1 MIREKLL
8 PKGILTL
15 PVIVAA
21 LGYFVDVYDLW
32 IFSANRVASLT
43 DIGVP
48 SEEIFDTG
56 ILLLNMQMA
65 GMLLGGLFFGILG
78 DKFGRTKMMFISIIV
93 YSMATL
99 LNGLVDS
106 VMAYATFRFVSGFG
120 LAGELGL
127 AVTLISESL
136 PKEKRGYGTGIVV
149 GFGVFGALTAALLAH
164 IIPWRASFIVGGIAG
179 LALLIFRI
187 KVHESHMFTG
197 MKQTAEKVARGKWS
211 MVLSSRDR
219 MLKFVYCSFIV
230 LPVWYAGS
238 VLATFAP
245 ELMLSQ
251 YGLIVTAAGILVW
264 FNLFLALSDFSSAWI
279 SQWFASR
286 RKVLLAFI
294 GFGAIMTG
302 ILLLSPVQLSM
313 PVVIFIYVAISCGCG
328 CWVLGITTAAE
339 SFGTNLRATVTT
351 MVPNISRAATIP
363 ITLSVSHLKEF
374 MSLGHAAAIVGAV
387 VYALALFG
395 AYMIPE
401 TYGKELDYTEE

>member
-32 IFSANRVASLT
+32 IFGANRVASLK
-43 DIGVP
+43 DIGVL
-48 SEEIFDTG
+48 EAEIFDTG
-56 ILLLNMQMA
+56 VFLLNMQMG
-65 GMLLGGLFFGILG
+65 GMLIGGLLFGVLG
-78 DKFGRTKMMFISIIV
+78 DKFGRTKMMFVSIIV

-106 VMAYATFRFVSGFG
+106 VMAYAVFRFISGFG

-136 PKEKRGYGTGIVV
+136 PKDKRGYGTGIVV

-164 IIPWRASFIVGGIAG
+164 FIPWRASYIIGGIAG
-179 LALLIFRI
+179 LGLLIFRI
-187 KVHESHMFTG
+187 KVHESNLFENIKGH
-197 MKQTAEKVARGKWS
+197 VVRGKWS
-211 MVLSSRDR
+211 MVLSSPQRT
-219 MLKFVYCSFIV
+219 LKFLYCSFMV
-230 LPVWYAGS
+230 LPIWYASG

-245 ELMLSQ
+245 ELMQSE
-251 YGLIVTAAGILVW
+251 YGLVVTAAGIMIW
-264 FNLFLALSDFSSAWI
+264 FNLFLAISDFASAWI
-279 SQWFASR
+279 SQWFKSR
-286 RKVLLAFI
+286 KKVLI
-294 GFGAIMTG
+294 GFIAFGAAMTG
-302 ILLLSPVQLSM
+302 VLLLSPVPLSL
-313 PVVIFIYVAISCGCG
+313 PAVIFLYIAISCGCG

-363 ITLSVSHLKEF
+363 MTLSVLFLKDHV
-374 MSLGHAAAIVGAV
+374 SLGHAAAIVGMV
-387 VYALALFG
+387 VYGLALLG
-395 AYMIPE
+395 AFLIKE